1 MFDISIELS
10 TSKKQS
16 EMVAFFCSKP
26 NEGFI
31 YQQSIEYYLHRKIL
45 TNPLKKYL

>member
-16 EMVAFFCSKP
+16 EMVAFFWSKV
-26 NEGFI
+26 NDV
-31 YQQSIEYYLHRKIL
+31 LCL
-45 TNPLKKYL
+45 